1 MLFILFNCGKY
12 RQIVSLKQLQL
23 NLALSCDCTAPP
35 TPSASP
41 SSANYA
47 DALLPFVDLHT
58 HTHESRF
65 RFSFSF
71 PFQCVREAASICQL
85 TIGNR
90 LRQLWQLAG
99 AACNTGNIIIYHN
112 KWHFSSGVCDCAK
125 AKAKAT
131 AGPSRVEKRRT
142 ASKSRPAK
150 RSHSAGHKSAGP
162 AKVADMRN
170 GNGCH
175 LSNFNG
181 HANRAFGLSS
191 NCLGQLQPTPAG
203 PSPKWPP
210 SRRDQAGQRASRLL
224 IYVRAKLFGSLNT
237 SKC

>member
-1 MLFILFNCGKY
+1 MCSRG
-12 RQIVSLKQLQL
+12 RV
-23 NLALSCDCTAPP
+23 NLPAHNWQPA
-35 TPSASP
+35 
-41 SSANYA
+41 
-47 DALLPFVDLHT
+47 
-58 HTHESRF
+58 
-65 RFSFSF
+65 
-71 PFQCVREAASICQL
+71 EATEA
-85 TIGNR
+85 TGN
-90 LRQLWQLAG
+90 WQLAG

-125 AKAKAT
+125 AKAT
-131 AGPSRVEKRRT
+131 AGPSRVGKRRT

-150 RSHSAGHKSAGP
+150 RSHSAGHKSAGC

-170 GNGCH
+170 GNGNH

-203 PSPKWPP
+203 PSPKWPA
-210 SRRDQAGQRASRLL
+210 RRDQAGQRASRLL
-224 IYVRAKLFGSLNT
+224 IYVRPKLFGSLNT